1 MYYVVR
7 KYRVK
12 TSVPNA
18 TTQVDNRARATEVF
32 IFITQKFVLGGYAWN
47 AQCFLPSMPSES
59 VEDWGTLSLHRDLLE
74 DAPAGLLWHWV
85 PLLIQ
90 SNDPDCKR

>member
-32 IFITQKFVLGGYAWN
+32 IFITQKFVLGGYA
-47 AQCFLPSMPSES
+47 
-59 VEDWGTLSLHRDLLE
+59 
-74 DAPAGLLWHWV
+74 
-85 PLLIQ
+85 
-90 SNDPDCKR
+90 